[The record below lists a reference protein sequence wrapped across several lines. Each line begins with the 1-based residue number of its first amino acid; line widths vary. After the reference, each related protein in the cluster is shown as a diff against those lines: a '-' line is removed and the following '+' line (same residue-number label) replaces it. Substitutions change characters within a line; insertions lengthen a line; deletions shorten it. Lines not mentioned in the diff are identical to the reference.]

1 MRRSDHMEGKLSWS
15 ETGTRVNPVEL
26 NFDRPAS
33 VKQGV
38 LLNPSGASVGK
49 LYYGDNLEVMPE
61 KLADESVSL
70 IMTSPPYADARK
82 RTYGGIP
89 PEKYVE
95 WFLPRA
101 EEMKRV
107 LRPDGSIVINIKEG
121 ARNGEKMTYVWELIM
136 ALRQETGFRWVE
148 EYIWHKTTAA
158 PGKWP
163 NRFRD
168 QWERLLH
175 FTKQNSFKMNQR
187 AVMVPVG
194 DWVEQRL
201 ANLSEND
208 NERQESAT
216 GSGIGR
222 KMSAWKGR
230 KYVYPGNVLHGP
242 PVCNNT
248 GHSAAYPEW
257 LPEFF
262 IKLFTDEGDAVLDP
276 FSGSGTTV
284 RVAQRLDRIGIG
296 IELHPPTSESDMGN
310 GSIVD

>member
-1 MRRSDHMEGKLSWS
+1 MTQADHAAKRLSRL
-15 ETGTRVNPVEL
+15 EAETRV
-26 NFDRPAS
+26 DS
-33 VKQGV
+33 VSDSRTSAKQGV
-38 LLNPSGASVGK
+38 LPYLHAAGEGK
-49 LYYGDNLEVMPE
+49 IYYGDNLEVMPE
-61 KLADESVSL
+61 KLADDSVSL

-82 RTYGGIP
+82 KTYGGIP

-101 EEMKRV
+101 EEMKRI
-107 LRPDGSIVINIKEG
+107 LHSDGSMVINIKEG

-175 FTKQNSFKMNQR
+175 FTKQKSFKMNQR

-208 NERQESAT
+208 TERQESAT

-262 IKLFTDEGDAVLDP
+262 IKLFTDEGDTVLDP

-284 RVAQRLDRIGIG
+284 RVAQRLGRVGIG
-296 IELHPPTSESDMGN
+296 IELHRPTNESDVRN
-310 GSIVD
+310 VPIVD

>member
-1 MRRSDHMEGKLSWS
+1 MVRSDYVGEKLSWS
-15 ETGTRVNPVEL
+15 ETGDSGGPSSKEGVST
-26 NFDRPAS
+26 
-33 VKQGV
+33 KQGMS
-38 LLNPSGASVGK
+38 LSLKCEDVGTIY
-49 LYYGDNLEVMPE
+49 YYGDNLDVMSA
-61 KLADESVSL
+61 KLEDESVSL
-70 IMTSPPYADARK
+70 IMTSPPYADARRK
-82 RTYGGIP
+82 TYGGIP
-89 PEKYVE
+89 PERYVE

-107 LRPDGSIVINIKEG
+107 LRPDGSMVINIKEG
-121 ARNGEKMTYVWELIM
+121 ARNGEKMTYVWELIT

-175 FTKQNSFKMNQR
+175 FTKQKSFKMNQH

-208 NERQESAT
+208 NDRHESAT

-230 KYVYPGNVLHGP
+230 RYVYPGNVLHGP

-262 IKLFTDEGDAVLDP
+262 IKLFTDEGDPVLDP

-284 RVAQRLDRIGIG
+284 KVAQRLDRIGIG
-296 IELHPPTSESDMGN
+296 IELHRPN
-310 GSIVD
+310 QRK